1 MTAEVWSG
9 IIGLLLPFVSEYLQK
24 AGIKGKRLFNFI
36 VAAVVSII
44 VGSVASYLKGDFSF
58 NDPGVLLGSIGAA
71 FVAAQTAYNVYFKPL
86 NLDLK
91 IQGVKKGK

>member
-9 IIGLLLPFVSEYLQK
+9 IIGLILPFVSEYLQK
-24 AGIKGKRLFNFI
+24 AGVKGNRLFNFVI
-36 VAAVVSII
+36 AAIVSIV
-44 VGSVASYLKGDFSF
+44 VGGVASFLKGNFSF
-58 NDPGVLLGSIGAA
+58 SDPGVLLGSIGAA

-91 IQGVKKGK
+91 IQGVTKGK